1 MSVGSGSQFFVRAV
15 DSGSGSAIPHI
26 VPEDTGRFSVN
37 VGDSSFACS
46 GYGGWGG
53 YGNYGGGWTGYGA
66 GKGF

>member
-1 MSVGSGSQFFVRAV
+1 MKKDPFAILHLVGV
-15 DSGSGSAIPHI
+15 
-26 VPEDTGRFSVN
+26 DTGRFFCLY

-66 GKGF
+66 GMGF